1 MEFMSEDDMKISV
14 LASGSTGNVTYIET
28 PQHKMLVDAG
38 LSGKKIEALMNS
50 IGRDLSDVDALFLT
64 HEHTDHIKGA
74 GVLARRYNLD
84 LYANQGTWNAIT
96 PKIGPIPEAQKNIF
110 EVGKTKSF
118 GDLDAESFAV
128 SHDAAEPQFYEFHH
142 NGKSFVILTDTGYVS
157 ERVEGQIENADAYL
171 FEVNHDVEMLRM
183 GSYPW
188 PLKQRI
194 LSDHGHLSNE
204 AGANA
209 LMDVMGYNTK
219 KIFLGHLSL
228 HNNMKELAHL
238 TVASMMKNKDLGVG
252 HDFQLLDTD
261 HAVASKLTVI

>member
-1 MEFMSEDDMKISV
+1 MSDDDMKISV

-28 PQHKMLVDAG
+28 PKHKMLVDAG
-38 LSGKKIEALMNS
+38 LSGKKIEGLMNS
-50 IGRDLSDVDALFLT
+50 IGRDLADVDSLFIT
-64 HEHTDHIKGA
+64 HEHTDHIQGA

-84 LYANQGTWNAIT
+84 LYANQGTWRAIE
-96 PKIGPIPEAQKNIF
+96 PKIGPIPEEKKNIF

-118 GDLDAESFAV
+118 GDIDVESFAV

-142 NGKSFVILTDTGYVS
+142 NGKTFVILTDTGYVS

-183 GSYPW
+183 GGYPW

-238 TVASMMKNKDLGVG
+238 TVASMMKNKDLAVG
-252 HDFQLLDTD
+252 HDFQLFDTD
-261 HAVASKLTVI
+261 HTKATKLTAI